1 MVKRKRIHCG
11 YSVHPDQV
19 NRVLS
24 SQGGMCDICK
34 CSLSYNDSRIDHNH
48 DTGALRE
55 LLCHHYTRV
64 NMHRFASK
72 QSKSKQASVEH
83 ERTAPKEGL
92 EKDGQAIRGPSQGP
106 GLTPTPHIKGPTVCE
121 QLSPSDIALQKYFD
135 DYNMAHPGYYPNV
148 YEKDSFLAGYN
159 TKKPIVCTQ
168 FSEQSVL
175 IINSVLDI
183 IAAYQ
188 NSSVTATVAVER
200 IRGAV
205 FEECNGLKY
214 WFGGLTLGAMPPV
227 EMSSKP

>member
-11 YSVHPDQV
+11 YSVYPDQV

-83 ERTAPKEGL
+83 ERTASKEGL

-106 GLTPTPHIKGPTVCE
+106 GLTPTPHIKGPT
-121 QLSPSDIALQKYFD
+121 
-135 DYNMAHPGYYPNV
+135 
-148 YEKDSFLAGYN
+148 
-159 TKKPIVCTQ
+159 VCTQ